1 MARLTPV
8 VGSLLSRAGV
18 LLAIGVM
25 AGVPGG
31 ASAEYGSPTAL
42 QVCVNKDRHGQL
54 YGYPRIVRS
63 NEKCGR
69 SEVRLGWN
77 YAAGL
82 PGPAGP
88 PGPKGDPGPAGPPG
102 PEGPPGEGGD
112 GDEDGAIS
120 GRVLSC
126 LAGPEP
132 NTFGPEPGTTVYILG
147 RSTYAIADND
157 GRFLLSHLPQGIY
170 QVTIEVPEINELKRL
185 SIDLEPGEARN
196 LGDIRHCFQ
205 DG

>member
-1 MARLTPV
+1 
-8 VGSLLSRAGV
+8 
-18 LLAIGVM
+18 M

-102 PEGPPGEGGD
+102 PEGPPGDGGGD
-112 GDEDGAIS
+112 VLPNGAIT
-120 GRVLSC
+120 GRVFNCDTGEAKGS
-126 LAGPEP
+126 
-132 NTFGPEPGTTVYILG
+132 TVRVG
-147 RSTYAIADND
+147 RSLFASTDDQGN
-157 GRFLLSHLPQGIY
+157 FLLLDLPRGTY
-170 QVTIEVPEINELKRL
+170 
-185 SIDLEPGEARN
+185 DLTLQAPGLTDVRKVNDVVVEPGETN
-196 LGDIRHCFQ
+196 DLGDLCVGPV